1 MSNKL
6 KIYSTLKS
14 GKVFFDG
21 STVRSKEIG
30 SIEAVLHPTITNR
43 IIIRSLVDFKIG
55 SETEYRV
62 FFGKLNIDR
71 IQNEAGQQLT
81 SAPFNYDRDQVLAY
95 VTEQIT
101 KPIITEYFEY
111 NPTTDR
117 LVAQKDIQ
125 VDKNGFFL
133 GEKHKMSSGSSN
145 IYFQD
150 LDNKANSYSVKGE
163 VLDQSLAGNQVAGA
177 GVTKPKSR
185 IFGDYQSVP
194 LGGTPVNDTAIPYDG
209 SNYFPF
215 NISGVGIT
223 TRSAEVIPANQQLK
237 YEITVNGIS
246 VYTQFLIHDGIAV
259 NEDIT
264 WYFEHPVD
272 TELGTTLRATIYKVE
287 VIGNQE
293 TILGILN
300 VCEGNATPT
309 RYQTNVLSR
318 FFEDEEIALKSDVDQ
333 LLSGSTYK
341 GAYNGATAFPTL
353 PTGTDVL
360 GDFYRVTAAGGGYA
374 TGDILVFNGGI
385 AGDLTDYDH
394 IAEAN
399 ATQSDIKNSALKV
412 HDIYVKAGYAGP
424 VQDGSVLYPYSDL
437 TTAVGSANDMDS
449 IYLEGTFEIV
459 GEIILPVDKS
469 LFFYGADDAIV
480 QFTNYSD
487 GNGSLFYFNGTDNT
501 KQLKFNNITFKNAG
515 GYGLYTKKTAKVEVN
530 DCVFTNNGWNGTALN
545 TVASKDV
552 TALLGYDSTAA
563 ELQAFYAS
571 ANASNGGAMRIEE
584 STQVLILSNTVS
596 QNLRGIRVQDC
607 GIGGGGVISRNQ
619 SSQNIESGIY
629 IAAGALG
636 GCQNITTTI
645 NVSSYNAN
653 NGLLVIGGLNNKFS
667 QNEVLGNWNAGFC
680 AWGAGNTTLR
690 DSGLYDNNR
699 SAFNGIGNTGDAK
712 ASIQINEAYNL
723 LGTSIS
729 LNPAF
734 RFIAEILDTQVHYTG
749 LGSNTEKIGFL
760 ITEAVG
766 LLPANDK
773 NIIKI
778 DDVGF
783 IGQDY
788 AIDFSEVNL
797 NNLKVSLGDNSY
809 ASIGEK
815 AVKSPLAGDFFEL
828 PFSNHTTDINYADI
842 SVDNTGS
849 VIINEGVGGNRL
861 NPYKVNDLQAVAFG
875 TKIKVI
881 LKGSDK
887 IQFTVPVAGCSIDGT
902 FVNSVLNQAIVQ
914 LNLVFTNT
922 VGFAAGNS
930 VVDTF
935 TLVGDD
941 LTIALAD
948 GTSYTVDVTSLGVDE
963 NNFVSS
969 GVLNGT
975 NLVLSMD
982 DATQVT
988 VDASGLGLD
997 ENDVIVSGEFSGSD
1011 LILTLSDASTVT
1023 IDASTLSTGTSLN
1036 VVSGSVVGDDIILVM
1051 SDGTSITIDAANMIN
1066 GSALTAVNDE
1076 WFISYGASANQAV
1089 GQSISDGTLIG
1100 GVALNFQ
1107 GPYYYGQALTRGS
1120 EFKFNFQHSGGYNF
1134 IFGIWDGLEE
1144 ATQFGSSSTYL
1155 GQLATS
1161 NWSTGF
1167 RYQGG
1172 FLSSNNTSLTNSN
1185 SGGKYVLSNG
1195 TPLVLRFGLDGHLTL
1210 FDTSGATEVEI
1221 LTTQAALSVNEF
1233 NVQMG
1238 VWANGQFFNT
1248 IISESG
1254 WEIVHDFD
1262 GSENGIFDGIKDHT
1276 VLRRLLSIVPG
1287 EKFMFDLD
1295 RLGSNET
1302 FGTLYSGAASGAGSA
1317 EEQIVN
1323 EFTYAPNEG
1332 VAPGTAWTVDT
1343 SATNYFL
1350 AGGGIP
1356 SWRVGGSQAKQGM
1369 FSLRYLSDNSLELW
1383 SETENELI
1391 ATSLLAADGLA
1402 LGFYMGADESMTY
1415 NEIPTVTKQS
1425 ITQGTQPND
1434 LYKATVADQSVSV
1447 EEQYA
1452 VNYQIVSSNN
1462 IVNQFVL
1469 VDAPSWLTVNQT
1481 TGIVSGTAPAY
1492 AGSGVDV
1499 IAVNAK
1505 AGNAIGGTVDFV
1517 LTVSV
1522 VSYGSTN
1529 TKSLQFGGGSKFLQA
1544 PASGVAGALARSSSN
1559 GQGASDAWTIS
1570 MWVKPST
1577 ASNFQTIFYYGGDDI
1592 INEGRIEISQ
1602 TSTNTILFK
1611 YGSASNHM
1619 TAFGINQ
1626 YPWNQWNHVMI
1637 SYDGGATTNT
1647 QAEFSEYMSERFTF
1661 SINGVNGFNNI
1672 AHANYGYVGNIIADK
1687 FRIGRLMGTPAGND
1701 NYLLGGNMDQLAIW
1715 SSDQRANLTTIYNGG
1730 ETQDLSLLAEAPQ
1743 HFYEMED
1750 SVTTITDSIGG
1761 ADLTGFG
1768 FTASDLVSDTPS

>member
-14 GKVFFDG
+14 GKIFFDG
-21 STVRSKEIG
+21 STVKSKEIG
-30 SIEAVLHPTITNR
+30 SIEAVLHPTINNR
-43 IIIRSLVDFKIG
+43 IIIRSLVDFKRG

-62 FFGKLNIDR
+62 YFGKLNIDR

-81 SAPFNYDRDQVLAY
+81 LAPFNYDRDQVLAY
-95 VTEQIT
+95 VQEQIT

-111 NPTTDR
+111 NPVTDR

-133 GEKHKMSSGSSN
+133 GEKHKMASGSSN
-145 IYFQD
+145 IYFED

-163 VLDQSLAGNQVAGA
+163 VLDQSLAANQVAGQ

-185 IFGDYQSVP
+185 IFGNFQSVP
-194 LGGTPVNDTAIPYDG
+194 LGGTPVNDTSIPYDG
-209 SNYFPF
+209 SNFFPF
-215 NISGVGIT
+215 NITGVGIT
-223 TRSAEVIPANQQLK
+223 TRSAEVVPANQQLK
-237 YEITVNGIS
+237 YEITVNDIS
-246 VYTQFLIHDGIAV
+246 VYTQFLTHNGIAV

-272 TELGTTLRATIYKVE
+272 TETGTTLRATIYKVE

-293 TILGILN
+293 INQGILN
-300 VCEGNATPT
+300 VCEGDATPT

-318 FFEDEEIALKSDVDQ
+318 FFEDEEIALKSDVDA

-341 GAYNGATAFPTL
+341 GAYNGATASPTL

-374 TGDILVFNGGI
+374 TGDILVFNGGT

-399 ATQSDIKNSALKV
+399 ATQSDIVNSALKV

-424 VQDGSVLYPYSDL
+424 VSDGSVLYPYSDL

-449 IYLEGTFEIV
+449 IYLEGTFEIT

-469 LFFYGADDAIV
+469 LFFYGSDDAIV

-487 GNGSLFYFNGTDNT
+487 GNGSLFYFNGTDST
-501 KQLKFNNITFKNAG
+501 KELKFNNITFKNAG
-515 GYGLYTKKTAKVEVN
+515 GYGIYTKKTAKVEIN

-545 TVASKDV
+545 TIASKDV

-571 ANASNGGAMRIEE
+571 SNASNGGAMRIEE
-584 STQVLILSNTVS
+584 STQVLVIGNTVS
-596 QNLRGIRVQDC
+596 KNLRGIRVQDC
-607 GIGGGGVISRNQ
+607 GIGGAGVISRNQ

-636 GCQNITTTI
+636 GSQNITTTM
-645 NVSSYNAN
+645 NVSAYNAN

-667 QNEVLGNWNAGFC
+667 QNEVNGNWNAGFC

-723 LGTSIS
+723 LGTNIS

-760 ITEAVG
+760 ITEDVG

-815 AVKSPLAGDFFEL
+815 AVKSPAGGDFFEL

-842 SVDNTGS
+842 SVDATGN
-849 VIINEGVGGNRL
+849 VVINEGVGGNRL

-922 VGFAAGNS
+922 VGFASGGNP
-930 VVDTF
+930 VTTF
-935 TLVGDD
+935 TLVAND
-941 LTIALAD
+941 LTIGLED
-948 GTSYTVDVTSLGVDE
+948 STSFTVDVTTLGVDTD
-963 NNFVSS
+963 NFVSS
-969 GVLNGT
+969 GAINGS
-975 NLVLSMD
+975 NLVLTMD
-982 DATQVT
+982 DA
-988 VDASGLGLD
+988 S
-997 ENDVIVSGEFSGSD
+997 E
-1011 LILTLSDASTVT
+1011 
-1023 IDASTLSTGTSLN
+1023 
-1036 VVSGSVVGDDIILVM
+1036 
-1051 SDGTSITIDAANMIN
+1051 ITIDISNMIN
-1066 GSALTAVNDE
+1066 GSSLTAVNDN
-1076 WFISYGASANQAV
+1076 WYYSYGTYANQEV
-1089 GQSISDGTLIG
+1089 VLPINNGSI
-1100 GVALNFQ
+1100 VPLN
-1107 GPYYYGQALTRGS
+1107 GPYYFGKVMNRGS
-1120 EFKFNFQHSGGYNF
+1120 EFIWNMRNLSNFD
-1134 IFGIWDGLEE
+1134 IGIWDGAEVATAYNVGQTSDANWSVAFNFNGGFMDGTNTDLL
-1144 ATQFGSSSTYL
+1144 ATQFHGS
-1155 GQLATS
+1155 
-1161 NWSTGF
+1161 
-1167 RYQGG
+1167 
-1172 FLSSNNTSLTNSN
+1172 
-1185 SGGKYVLSNG
+1185 KYGVNHD
-1195 TPLVLRFGLDGHLTL
+1195 TPMVIRFGLDGHLTL
-1210 FDTSGATEVEI
+1210 VDLLPTPEVI
-1221 LTTQAALSVNEF
+1221 VAKTQAPLSVQSFNMQLGLWVNNEF
-1233 NVQMG
+1233 P
-1238 VWANGQFFNT
+1238 NG
-1248 IISESG
+1248 SVKDSG

-1262 GSENGIFDGIKDHT
+1262 GTENGIFDGIKDHT
-1276 VLRRLLSIVPG
+1276 VLRSDVSIIAG
-1287 EKFMFDLD
+1287 EKIMFDLD
-1295 RLGSNET
+1295 RAGSGEF
-1302 FGTLYSGAASGAGSA
+1302 FGTSYTGAASGNSSA
-1317 EEQIVN
+1317 ETQLVN
-1323 EFTYAPNEG
+1323 SFEYRTNEAVTLGNNWTPNT
-1332 VAPGTAWTVDT
+1332 TA
-1343 SATNYFL
+1343 ARYFL
-1350 AGGGIP
+1350 AGGGVA
-1356 SWRVGGSQAKQGM
+1356 SWRVGGSNNTQGM
-1369 FSLRYLSDNSLELW
+1369 FSIRFQLNNVVELW

-1391 ATSLLAADGLA
+1391 ATSLLAGNTT
-1402 LGFYMGADESMTY
+1402 LGFYMGSDEAMTY

-1434 LYKATVADQSVSV
+1434 LYKATVADQSASV
-1447 EEQYA
+1447 EEGYA
-1452 VNYQIVSSNN
+1452 LNYQIVSSNN

-1469 VDAPSWLTVNQT
+1469 VDAPSWMTVNQT
-1481 TGIVSGTAPAY
+1481 TGIVSGTAPAFVGT
-1492 AGSGVDV
+1492 AADV

-1517 LTVSV
+1517 LTVNV

-1529 TKSLQFGGGSKFLQA
+1529 TKSLQFGGGSKSLQA

-1592 INEGRIEISQ
+1592 VNEGRIEISQ

-1611 YGSASNHM
+1611 YGSASDHM
-1619 TAFGINQ
+1619 TVFGISQ

-1637 SYDGGATTNT
+1637 TYDGVATTNT
-1647 QAEFSEYMSERFTF
+1647 QADFSLYMTDRFTF
-1661 SINGVNGFNNI
+1661 SVNGSNAFNSI
-1672 AHANYGYVGNIIADK
+1672 SHANYGYTGSIIADK

-1715 SSDQRANLTTIYNGG
+1715 SSDQRANLSTIYNGG
-1730 ETQDLSLLAEAPQ
+1730 QTQDLSLLAEAPQ
-1743 HFYEMED
+1743 HFYEVED

-1761 ADLTGFG
+1761 ADLTGYG